1 MLMNSNPSVRPKIL
15 GLCDGRVIHPGAWN
29 ACSYTTNRMADW
41 LILKT
46 DPSSSIN
53 RVRRNDKRV
62 EGGIHQY
69 AQKPMVFRVLM

>member
-1 MLMNSNPSVRPKIL
+1 
-15 GLCDGRVIHPGAWN
+15 
-29 ACSYTTNRMADW
+29 MADW